1 MKNKPKN
8 AISLVAFLCLENVS
22 VGYFVGKKPFF
33 VQQRLNLSAL
43 KGELIALIGNNGC
56 GKSTLLRSIAHL
68 QPLLSG
74 KIFIENKNVADITP
88 NERARLI
95 SIVLTGQQAVAS
107 FTVRELVAIGRD
119 PYTGWLGNLSATDES
134 IIDWSIEMTNVK
146 DFENRTIHEL
156 SDGER
161 QRVFIARALAQDT
174 PLILLDEP
182 TSHLDL
188 SNRVNILLLLQK
200 LAHETGKIIL
210 ISTHELETAMQVADK
225 IWLMQKGKGI
235 IEGSPEDL
243 IINGTFNEAFKDKAA
258 LYRFDSELG
267 VFVIQHNSGG
277 KVKFLP
283 SKEDKLLD
291 KWTLK
296 ALRRRGFA
304 VSNSAHVEVRP
315 QAKQRNWLVLS
326 DGKSF
331 IANTISE
338 MLDCVNKL
346 INTPFH
352 YL

>member
-1 MKNKPKN
+1 LKNKPKN
-8 AISLVAFLCLENVS
+8 VISFVPFLCLENVS
-22 VGYFVGKKPFF
+22 VGYFIRKKPFC
-33 VQQRLNLSAL
+33 VQQQLNLSAQ

-56 GKSTLLRSIAHL
+56 GKSTLLRSIAYL

-74 KIFIENKNVADITP
+74 KIFIENKNIAEITP

-95 SIVLTGQQAVAS
+95 SIVLAGQQAAAS
-107 FTVRELVAIGRD
+107 FTVSELIAIGRD

-134 IIDWSIEMTNVK
+134 IIEWSIEMTNLK
-146 DFENRTIHEL
+146 GFENRNIYEL

-225 IWLMQKGKGI
+225 IWLMQKEKGI
-235 IEGSPEDL
+235 IVGSPEDL
-243 IINGTFNEAFKDKAA
+243 IINGMFNEAFKDKAS
-258 LYRFDSELG
+258 LYQFDSELG
-267 VFVIQHNSGG
+267 VFVIQHNLNS
-277 KVKFLP
+277 KVKFFP
-283 SKEDKLLD
+283 SKNDKLLD

-296 ALRRRGFA
+296 ALHRRGFS
-304 VSNSAHVEVRP
+304 VSNKASVEIRP
-315 QAKQRNWLVLS
+315 QSEHHNWLIFS
-326 DGKSF
+326 GGKSF

-338 MLDCVNKL
+338 MLEYVNEL
-346 INTPFH
+346 TNVPPNH
-352 YL
+352 L